1 MIINFKMNTNMK
13 KIAIFAMLA
22 MVSLASCDLLDNK
35 PYDTYTKDNFF
46 SSESNLELFANY
58 FYSEFAGYSGDF
70 YFNKLNDDQAVT
82 GMQAWTFLQV
92 PASASA
98 WNSRYN
104 QLRRANLLIDNAP
117 KVEGMS
123 DAKKNNFIGIGRL
136 FRAWHHYQLVRN
148 FGDCYLID
156 RVVDPADGD
165 IVYGKRTDRDQ
176 VMDFVLEDLNAAD
189 TLITMK
195 ATSRVE
201 INRYVAA
208 AMKAEIC
215 LYEASFCKYRVEADG
230 QKAPDAARAEKFY
243 RECCKAC
250 ETIINSGNYSLTPKY
265 ADVYKS
271 LNLMGNK
278 EMILYKHYAYPQ
290 MGHSVIDY
298 TCGSTQVD
306 GINKS
311 CFASYLSKDGELM
324 DPTDDHGE
332 LIDGKPSMAK
342 QIAKRDARLAVHID
356 DLLQYKGNSVIRFEG
371 KDAGKNA
378 AASTSSTGYGVAKF
392 DTDQLDREHRQE
404 IGKGDTDA
412 PIFWYAVILLN
423 YAEAKA
429 ELGEFDAAV
438 QGKTLDA
445 LRARIGNVWGF
456 DYSFHD
462 PMNDAGVSDLIWEI
476 RRERRIELMFDNND
490 RYWCLIRWHQLDKLD
505 TRMYPDQTKGAWIAG
520 FVDDLTK
527 CDGATYPFVDADGYI
542 DVHNGGADRIY
553 EPKYYL
559 LPIPSGQ
566 IMLNPQLTQN
576 YGW

>member
-1 MIINFKMNTNMK
+1 MTTIMK
-13 KIAIFAMLA
+13 KIAIFAMAA

-82 GMQAWTFLQV
+82 GIASWTFTQV
-92 PASASA
+92 PASSSA
-98 WNSRYN
+98 WSSRYN
-104 QLRRANLLIDNAP
+104 QLRRCNLLIDNAP
-117 KVEGMS
+117 TVPGLSE
-123 DAKKNNFIGIGRL
+123 AKINNFVGIGKL
-136 FRAWHHYQLVRN
+136 FRAWHHYNLVRN

-156 RVVDPADGD
+156 HVVDPTDGN
-165 IVYGKRTDRDQ
+165 IVYGPRTDRDK

-195 ATSRVE
+195 GSSRVE
-201 INRYVAA
+201 INKYVAA

-215 LYEASFCKYRVEADG
+215 LYEGTFCKYRSEADG
-230 QKAPDAARAEKFY
+230 QKAPDAARAEKFL
-243 RECCKAC
+243 RECVAAC

-271 LNLMGNK
+271 LNLAGNR

-306 GINKS
+306 GINKA
-311 CFASYLSKDGELM
+311 CFNSYLSAEGDLLPYG
-324 DPTDDHGE
+324 DDHGE
-332 LIDGKPSMAK
+332 LIDGKPSMAN
-342 QIAKRDARLAVHID
+342 QIAKRDPRLAVHID
-356 DLLQYKGNSVIRFEG
+356 ALLQYKGNSVIRFEG
-371 KDAGKNA
+371 TDAAKSA

-392 DTDQLDREHRQE
+392 DTDKLDREHRQE
-404 IGKGDTDA
+404 IGRGDTDA
-412 PIFWYAVILLN
+412 PIFWYAVVLLN

-429 ELGEFDAAV
+429 ELGEYDATV
-438 QGKTLDA
+438 NTKTISA
-445 LRARIGNVWGF
+445 LRSRAGNIWGF
-456 DYSFHD
+456 DHTAIAHD
-462 PMNDAGVSDLIWEI
+462 PMNNMDVSDLLWEI

-505 TRMYPDQTKGAWIAG
+505 TQVYPDQTKGAWIAG
-520 FVDDLTK
+520 FISDLSQ
-527 CDGATYPFVDADGYI
+527 CDGATYPFIDAEGYI

-553 EPKYYL
+553 DKKYYL

-566 IMLNPQLTQN
+566 IMLNNELTQN
-576 YGW
+576 PGWE